1 MSKVDFLD
9 DSFLDEIFK
18 ASLKKRD
25 FFQVINKE
33 MNIKF
38 LPEKS
43 GHREVWKMMKNL
55 EGANSKMPSIGT
67 LSQYLSDEVDALQIL
82 GNMKR
87 VVLPDYQSLITAFAS
102 FVKRKKF
109 IMTFDS
115 VVDKWQNGETE
126 LALEEYIK
134 SAEELAEFSLNK
146 ATHTKVFRDFN
157 RRESDRANREENA
170 TIPTGIDM
178 LDYYTWGGLSKTETT
193 LFLGDSGT
201 GKSQLLLHL
210 CISAARRGNKV
221 ALFQAEGTKNQVLDR
236 IDANWT
242 GRMYRDVKHGLPLS
256 QREKKKLQQKSIK
269 LSRKGEI
276 YVEAREQ
283 FGSWS
288 MIDIRNSL
296 IEMFKLYG
304 EIDMVV
310 IDYLDLI
317 EPGDGKNYSAKDE
330 RHRQQATARAMKNIA
345 TEFGVSVVTVT
356 QASAVPDEARQNPE
370 FFLTRWNLSEDK
382 GKLRPFDNFITINQT
397 RDEKKEGI
405 CRLFVDKLREKAS
418 DQIIPLAQNLAR
430 ARFYD
435 RMRTL
440 RELYTEE
447 VLYEIGADKVVA

>member
-1 MSKVDFLD
+1 MSKVDYLD

-18 ASLKKRD
+18 ACLKKRD
-25 FFQVINKE
+25 FFQVIRKE

-43 GHREVWKMMKNL
+43 GHREVWKMIKNL
-55 EGANSKMPSIGT
+55 EGANSKMPSIGM
-67 LSQYLSDEVDALQIL
+67 LSQYLSEEVDSLQVL

-87 VVLPDYQSLITAFAS
+87 VILPDYTALVEAFGD

-109 IMTFDS
+109 MMAFDS

-126 LALEEYIK
+126 LAFEEYIQ
-134 SAEELAEFSLNK
+134 SAEELATFSLKK
-146 ATHTKVFRDFN
+146 ATHKKVFAGFN
-157 RRESDRANREENA
+157 KRESERANREGDD

-178 LDYYTWGGLSKTETT
+178 LDHYTWGGFSKTETT

-201 GKSQLLLHL
+201 GKSQLLLHC
-210 CISAARRGNKV
+210 CISAARRGRKV
-221 ALFQAEGTKNQVLDR
+221 ALFQAEGTEKQVLDR
-236 IDANWT
+236 IDASWT
-242 GRMYRDVKHGLPLS
+242 GRFYRDVKNGLPLS
-256 QREKKKLQQKSIK
+256 VKEKKKLLLNSKK
-269 LSRKGEI
+269 LAKKGDI

-304 EIDMVV
+304 EIDVVV

-317 EPGDGKNYSAKDE
+317 DPGDGKRYSANEE
-330 RHRQQATARAMKNIA
+330 RHRQQATARAMKDIA
-345 TEFGVSVVTVT
+345 TEFGVSVITVT
-356 QASAVPDEARQNPE
+356 QASAVPDEARQNPD

-397 RDEKKEGI
+397 RDEKKQGI
-405 CRLFVDKLREKAS
+405 CRLFVDKLREKPS
-418 DQIIPLAQNLAR
+418 DQVIPIKQNLAR

-435 RMRTL
+435 RMGTL

-447 VLYEIGADKVVA
+447 VLYDLKLDKFVA